1 MKRNN
6 ILTDHTLII
15 DELERIIK
23 FHNWNSILFFLPEGS
38 YLVGGYIRDVILK
51 RVTEEVDVDI
61 VVPFNAIK
69 IGKMI
74 SENIKSKFIILDKE
88 REVVRI
94 ILNHISIDIANQ
106 VSSTIEGDLFSRDF
120 SINSIAF
127 LFDNKCLFDPL
138 NGLKDLE
145 ISLLRTHS
153 ENNLLN
159 DPLRILRCFRF
170 VSELNFKIDLKLVDF
185 LKKNKG
191 KLYLVAK
198 ERINYEIHKIVNG
211 KNALEAV
218 TLLKKF
224 NIFGSDNFYK
234 NSFFL
239 NLHEINYSELNNNEK
254 EKFLPLFF
262 TAQILDEDSLERFKF
277 SRAEIAKTKLLRKW
291 HFLLEKKNIAQLTE
305 SDRFALHKELEMFLP
320 SFIFYLP
327 QNLRLDWLRR
337 WRDNDDKLFH
347 PSNLLNGAVI
357 KKNLKIK
364 DGPFL
369 GELLLYLSKEL
380 AYKRLNN
387 FDEAIYKAKRWI
399 EQNAPKCD

>member
-1 MKRNN
+1 M
-6 ILTDHTLII
+6 LLDHTLII
-15 DELERIIK
+15 EELEKRIK
-23 FHNWNSILFFLPEGS
+23 FHNLNSILSFLPKGS
-38 YLVGGYIRDVILK
+38 YLVGGYIRDIILK
-51 RVTEEVDVDI
+51 RVTKVVDIDI
-61 VVPFNAIK
+61 VVPCNAIK
-69 IGKMI
+69 IGKII

-94 ILNHISIDIANQ
+94 IFNHISIDIANQ
-106 VSSTIEGDLFSRDF
+106 NSSTIEGDLRSRDF

-127 LFDNKCLFDPL
+127 LLDKKLLFDPL
-138 NGLKDLE
+138 HGLKDLE
-145 ISLLRTHS
+145 FSLLQTYA
-153 ENNLLN
+153 EKNLLN

-185 LKKNKG
+185 IKKTKG
-191 KLYLVAK
+191 NLYLVAK

-211 KNALEAV
+211 KNAIEAV
-218 TLLKKF
+218 ILVKKL

-234 NSFFL
+234 SSFFL
-239 NLHEINYSELNNNEK
+239 DLQKINYTELKKNEK
-254 EKFLPLFF
+254 DKFLPLFF
-262 TAQILDEDSLERFKF
+262 ISQILDEVSLEQFKF
-277 SRAEIAKTKLLRKW
+277 NKAEIAKIKLLRKW

-327 QNLRLDWLRR
+327 QNLRLDWLHR

-347 PSNLLNGAVI
+347 PSNLLNGDEI

-364 DGPFL
+364 DGPIL
-369 GELLLYLSKEL
+369 GELLQYLSKEL
-380 AYKRLNN
+380 AYRRLNN